1 MSVTIAEVAKRS
13 GVSKSTVSRYL
24 NGLYDHMGVDTRDRI
39 AAVIAELDYRPNALA
54 RSLKQKRTHTIG
66 AIVAN
71 ILNPFSTSIIRGI
84 EDTLQEAGF
93 NLILCNADDDPV
105 KERDYINMLSDKQV
119 DGLIINTTGC
129 NNDLIAQVNK
139 HTPVVLI
146 DRKVPEIDIDT
157 VSVDSASGVRQ
168 AIDHMVHLG
177 HRRIAMFTLPYD
189 HVSPRLERVQAY
201 QAALAE
207 HGLPLREEWMV
218 RTSID
223 VETISVKLQELI
235 GVEVSGVKPTGIFCA
250 NNLITMS
257 VVRALKT
264 LGISVPAEV
273 AVLGFDDW
281 DWAEL
286 IEPPVTVIAQ
296 PVYDMGNKAASM
308 LIKRLKSTRI
318 AKKTA
323 IVMFEPEL
331 IKRKSCGE

>member
-1 MSVTIAEVAKRS
+1 
-13 GVSKSTVSRYL
+13 
-24 NGLYDHMGVDTRDRI
+24 
-39 AAVIAELDYRPNALA
+39 
-54 RSLKQKRTHTIG
+54 
-66 AIVAN
+66 
-71 ILNPFSTSIIRGI
+71 
-84 EDTLQEAGF
+84 
-93 NLILCNADDDPV
+93 
-105 KERDYINMLSDKQV
+105 
-119 DGLIINTTGC
+119 
-129 NNDLIAQVNK
+129 
-139 HTPVVLI
+139 
-146 DRKVPEIDIDT
+146 
-157 VSVDSASGVRQ
+157 
-168 AIDHMVHLG
+168 
-177 HRRIAMFTLPYD
+177 
-189 HVSPRLERVQAY
+189 
-201 QAALAE
+201 
-207 HGLPLREEWMV
+207 
-218 RTSID
+218 
-223 VETISVKLQELI
+223 LQELI
-235 GVEVSGVKPTGIFCA
+235 GVKVSGVKPTGIFCA